1 MSFDDLIKDG
11 PPLQRRRS
19 SGKKNRNKGKK
30 KKRRLMRS
38 NSRTRLTEFL
48 ETQEDASDSE
58 KEEEESE
65 PDLKQT
71 LSIFWD
77 VLHNRNLQIW
87 FIYNFSCKAA
97 NSINANVAS
106 VYLTNDLGF
115 PKETLSMIQ
124 VVCTPLNIMFA
135 VVSGYLAS
143 TKPFAIQSWTL
154 LIGIIVNSYGVLV
167 LLTTFPAQEDINMY
181 TTIHVTI
188 VTLIADLVANFEFV
202 TAFGILMKYTDKRI
216 SGIHVTVLAAIYNL
230 CEFLHKLYIFKLI
243 DMFGIQYPQ
252 VVLLA
257 IALTV
262 WLLFRSTFIGLKD
275 KPAKS
280 WYVSDHV
287 IAKKDNAKKD

>member
-1 MSFDDLIKDG
+1 
-11 PPLQRRRS
+11 
-19 SGKKNRNKGKK
+19 
-30 KKRRLMRS
+30 
-38 NSRTRLTEFL
+38 
-48 ETQEDASDSE
+48 
-58 KEEEESE
+58 
-65 PDLKQT
+65 
-71 LSIFWD
+71 
-77 VLHNRNLQIW
+77 
-87 FIYNFSCKAA
+87 
-97 NSINANVAS
+97 
-106 VYLTNDLGF
+106 
-115 PKETLSMIQ
+115 
-124 VVCTPLNIMFA
+124 MFA

-154 LIGIIVNSYGVLV
+154 LIGMIVNSYGVLV

-262 WLLFRSTFIGLKD
+262 WLFFRSTFIGLKD

-287 IAKKDNAKKD
+287 IAKKDIKKD

>member
-1 MSFDDLIKDG
+1 MLHPCNATYGSSSQSIGQRIGMFMSTSLFISLNSAEFCGRWIYGTPTEETEPILTLDRYLLIWPAFQLLITIYIALFVPEKDPELQKVASKEKEMSFDDLIKDG

-19 SGKKNRNKGKK
+19 SGKKNRNKGKKK

-115 PKETLSMIQ
+115 PKETLSMI
-124 VVCTPLNIMFA
+124 
-135 VVSGYLAS
+135 
-143 TKPFAIQSWTL
+143 
-154 LIGIIVNSYGVLV
+154 
-167 LLTTFPAQEDINMY
+167 
-181 TTIHVTI
+181 
-188 VTLIADLVANFEFV
+188 
-202 TAFGILMKYTDKRI
+202 
-216 SGIHVTVLAAIYNL
+216 
-230 CEFLHKLYIFKLI
+230 
-243 DMFGIQYPQ
+243 
-252 VVLLA
+252 
-257 IALTV
+257 
-262 WLLFRSTFIGLKD
+262 
-275 KPAKS
+275 
-280 WYVSDHV
+280 
-287 IAKKDNAKKD
+287 